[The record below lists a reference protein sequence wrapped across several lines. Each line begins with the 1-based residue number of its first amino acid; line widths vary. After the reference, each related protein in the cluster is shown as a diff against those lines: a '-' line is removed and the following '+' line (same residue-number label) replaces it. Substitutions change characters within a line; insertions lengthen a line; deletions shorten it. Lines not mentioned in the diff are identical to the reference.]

1 MNTENNFEAWT
12 KKMNTLDKALGFSY
26 YYAIF
31 NSVFGARD
39 VYYRVMCIDKSQF
52 EYFGNWKKRTE
63 I

>member
-1 MNTENNFEAWT
+1 
-12 KKMNTLDKALGFSY
+12 MNTLDKALGFSY